1 MKKDKENRSE
11 IETNFFVIN
20 KSKKTG
26 KTKQTNKRSAR
37 ENEVSCQMKTDNVK
51 YPLVDGKKVEAA
63 SAFVHEQGYIL
74 LYIP

>member
-26 KTKQTNKRSAR
+26 KTKQTNKKDLQEKMRYP
-37 ENEVSCQMKTDNVK
+37 VK
-51 YPLVDGKKVEAA
+51 
-63 SAFVHEQGYIL
+63 
-74 LYIP
+74 